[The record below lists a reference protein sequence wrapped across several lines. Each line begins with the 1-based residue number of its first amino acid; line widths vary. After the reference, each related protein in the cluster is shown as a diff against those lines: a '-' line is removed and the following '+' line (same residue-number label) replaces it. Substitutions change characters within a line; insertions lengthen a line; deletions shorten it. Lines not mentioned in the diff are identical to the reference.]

1 MNISFH
7 FSLRPFGPNHLC
19 LVNAALAAK
28 GRVIYPKPLK
38 NASSG
43 VGKWLIWQKNFGLA
57 DQTDVQMVR
66 NGYLSQFFNHLG

>member
-7 FSLRPFGPNHLC
+7 FSLRPLGPNHLC
-19 LVNAALAAK
+19 LVKTALAAK

-43 VGKWLIWQKNFGLA
+43 VWKWLIWQKNFGLA
-57 DQTDVQMVR
+57 EQTHAQMAR
-66 NGYLSQFFNHLG
+66 NSYLSQFFNHLG